1 MTPEELLK
9 RIKATPSQISA
20 PVNFNETIDDFDPD
34 MKVEYL

>member
-20 PVNFNETIDDFDPD
+20 PVKFSETIDDFDSD